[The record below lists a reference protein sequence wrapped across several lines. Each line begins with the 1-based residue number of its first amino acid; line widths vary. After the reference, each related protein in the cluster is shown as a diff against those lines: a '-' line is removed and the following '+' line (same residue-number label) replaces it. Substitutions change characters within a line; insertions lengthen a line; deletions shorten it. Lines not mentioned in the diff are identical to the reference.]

1 MAGLKLELKRD
12 QQVILAQ
19 DLAAGSYAIGGD
31 LGCDIILP
39 DVSEPLLATL
49 DVEVVGNRFVAS
61 MQVEANGLTVN
72 DEIVDAG
79 RVFPEQRSLRFA
91 YGAFEFSVIGE
102 KVRAE
107 GETKSGGLSVTNWL
121 FGAALLVAAAA
132 GAVQLTSGKTTA
144 PVVPRVIN
152 PVQPPNPD
160 EVRAKD
166 LFATL
171 TRRIAAAD
179 LAEKVKL
186 RQQGTFVT
194 ATGTLSEFEYL
205 RWRELT
211 ASLATADLG
220 LLKSSIDLEPF
231 GQDLVAGFGWSPQA
245 YVVTKQGQRYRE
257 GDTLPSGWKIDSITR
272 QGIRLRKDDTS
283 FDLGL

>member
-107 GETKSGGLSVTNWL
+107 GDAKSSGISVTNWL

-186 RQQGTFVT
+186 RQQGIFVT

-211 ASLATADLG
+211 SSLATADLG

-283 FDLGL
+283 FDLSL